1 MSVIRPSGYR
11 TGMPPGLYEIRMGTF
26 DDDEG
31 RGDIFERIVPIMHRV
46 IDGKGSLRG
55 PGTPDES
62 EREMK

>member
-1 MSVIRPSGYR
+1 
-11 TGMPPGLYEIRMGTF
+11 MPPGLYEIRMGTF